1 MEEVLFFILILLG
14 VNYLFTT
21 MIFTWIDTLSA
32 RKRKRL
38 NR

>member
-1 MEEVLFFILILLG
+1 MEEVLFFILILLA
-14 VNYLFTT
+14 VNYLFTNI
-21 MIFTWIDTLSA
+21 IFSWIDTLST